1 MPAIITDQIIK
12 KNTLK
17 GGEGN
22 NKNIYPSIHPFMH
35 NRVKLIGKP
44 VLADMSDLQRA
55 TALLSAQRKEFANHT
70 RAPGTDY

>member
-1 MPAIITDQIIK
+1 MTDQIIIK
-12 KNTLK
+12 KK
-17 GGEGN
+17 GRGREQQQE
-22 NKNIYPSIHPFMH
+22 YSSIHPFMH

-70 RAPGTDY
+70 RAPDTAY